1 MLHQPFNHLPIQQP
15 ASFREGGVRQDGAG
29 ACQKGWAQT
38 RLPILNDALGFKLQ
52 GAEVCTKR
60 PFQLVTLR
68 TQPEDF
74 SMINKHASL
83 SPDLLSLY
91 VRLKNGLR
99 GGVGIQL
106 PTMPSIWPPWDSVS
120 LHLE

>member
-15 ASFREGGVRQDGAG
+15 ASLRERGVRRDGAG
-29 ACQKGWAQT
+29 ACQKGCAQT

-52 GAEVCTKR
+52 EVCAKR
-60 PFQLVTLR
+60 PSQLVTLR
-68 TQPEDF
+68 KQPEDF
-74 SMINKHASL
+74 SMISKHASL
-83 SPDLLSLY
+83 SPDLLSFY